1 MNVIRCT
8 HLLDV
13 REATGSDRAGVP
25 GLLPVTV
32 VEAFCVTR
40 AELLLDLAGFRALLL
55 LLLLPEM
62 FGAAVLEALLGVVD
76 GLLEGQVGSE
86 VGRLFFYDCRS
97 RVERETEACV

>member
-8 HLLDV
+8 HLLGV
-13 REATGSDRAGVP
+13 REATGSDGAGVP

-32 VEAFCVTR
+32 VEASCVTG
-40 AELLLDLAGFRALLL
+40 AELLLDLAGFRALL